1 MKLKVL
7 LTAALAVVA
16 GFAMVAAAGTV
27 TAKEPGPSAGRLL
40 ASGLMDPRG
49 IKLGPDGM
57 LYVAEAGKGGDTKIV
72 VEGQESTVGT
82 SGRISRIDPDT
93 GERKTVIDGLPS
105 HNGPEGDS
113 VGPADVAFVGDQLYY
128 LQTHGGAVY
137 GFPDMP
143 TGIYRV
149 KGQVTQLVADIGQ
162 FNIDNPVADVTN
174 KVQMDVE
181 PGGNPYSMVVRGG
194 AFYVVDGN
202 QNQVM
207 KVTTGGQITRVA
219 EIPGHLITTGITHR
233 PAGGPF
239 FVSTF
244 GAFPFAPADGRVLEV
259 GQSGGVTEIGRGV
272 AMLTDI
278 EFSPA
283 GELYVLQFDEQAAAP
298 GGPPFA
304 LFTGKVLMV
313 NEDGSMTPLVTGFN
327 FATSMAF
334 DGDTLYVVNNGM
346 SLLAPGEVWQIKNF
360 SAIAPQAAPTAAP
373 TQAPAPTATPRGGT
387 IGGPDTGSG
396 GYAGAQGDAH
406 FGLVALAL
414 LAAAA
419 LSGAGVVAARKRG

>member
-1 MKLKVL
+1 LKLKVL

-16 GFAMVAAAGTV
+16 GTAMVAGTGTV
-27 TAKEPGPSAGRLL
+27 TAKEPGPSAGRML

-72 VEGQESTVGT
+72 VEGQEATVGT
-82 SGRISRIDPDT
+82 TGRISKIDPAT
-93 GERKTVIDGLPS
+93 GERTTVIDGLPS

-128 LQTHGGAVY
+128 LQTHGGAAY

-162 FNIDNPVADVTN
+162 FNIDNPVADVTD

-181 PGGNPYSMVVRGG
+181 PGGNPYSMLVRGG
-194 AFYVVDGN
+194 DFYVVDGN

-207 KVTTGGQITRVA
+207 KATTGGQVTRIA
-219 EIPGHLITTGITHR
+219 EIPGHLITTGITFR
-233 PAGGPF
+233 PSGGPF

-244 GAFPFAPADGRVLEV
+244 GAFPFAPADGRVIQV
-259 GQSGGVTEIGRGV
+259 GQSGGATEIARGV
-272 AMLTDI
+272 SMLTDI
-278 EFSPA
+278 EAAPS
-283 GELYVLQFDEQAAAP
+283 GQLYVLQFDEQPSAP
-298 GGPPFA
+298 GPIPFA
-304 LFTGKVLMV
+304 LFTGKVLKL
-313 NEDGSMTPLVTGFN
+313 NDDGSMTPLVTDFN
-327 FATSMAF
+327 FATSMVF
-334 DGDTLYVVNNGM
+334 DGDTLYVVNNGV

-360 SAIAPQAAPTAAP
+360 STIAPQAVPTTAP
-373 TQAPAPTATPRGGT
+373 TQAAAPTATPRAGT

-414 LAAAA
+414 LAAAG
-419 LSGAGVVAARKRG
+419 LSGAGVVVARKRG